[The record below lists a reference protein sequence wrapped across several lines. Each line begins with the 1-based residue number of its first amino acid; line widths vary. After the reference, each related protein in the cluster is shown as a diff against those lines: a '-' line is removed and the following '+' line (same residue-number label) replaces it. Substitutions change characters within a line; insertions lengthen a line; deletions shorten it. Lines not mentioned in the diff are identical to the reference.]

1 MKETPARTHRVGKK
15 GQVDRMKAMKN
26 KRFGVLIGGQDGT
39 YCRQVVFTTGSLER
53 AREIAKTIKG
63 RPVAVVEVIPGRAS
77 GSGSMAVL
85 RWV

>member
-1 MKETPARTHRVGKK
+1 
-15 GQVDRMKAMKN
+15 MKAMKN

-39 YCRQVVFTTGSLER
+39 YCRQVVLTTGSLER

-77 GSGSMAVL
+77 GSGSMAGRPFTREEGGGVEIL
-85 RWV
+85 EERKAAMV

>member
-1 MKETPARTHRVGKK
+1 
-15 GQVDRMKAMKN
+15 MKAMKN

-77 GSGSMAVL
+77 GSGSMAGRPFTREEGGGVKIL
-85 RWV
+85 EERKAAMV